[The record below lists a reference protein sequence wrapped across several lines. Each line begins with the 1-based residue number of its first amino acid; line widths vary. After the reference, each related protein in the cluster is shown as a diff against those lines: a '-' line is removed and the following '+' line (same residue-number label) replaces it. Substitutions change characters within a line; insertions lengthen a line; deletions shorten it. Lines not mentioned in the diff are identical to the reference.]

1 MHNAQ
6 LDTTPLPRRSETPAL
21 RLLGAPAAEHDF
33 LVPNPRPDLSE
44 LVAALAAP
52 APARQVAFD
61 PDSMF
66 WHPGDAA

>member
-1 MHNAQ
+1 MQTAH
-6 LDTTPLPRRSETPAL
+6 LDATPLPRRSETPAL
-21 RLLGAPAAEHDF
+21 RLLGAPTARHDF

-44 LVAALAAP
+44 PVAALAAP
-52 APARQVAFD
+52 ARRRAFD